1 MPIRGKLVSEISPT
15 DILDLVQQQ
24 TPEDLFLEFKAE
36 LLNKPPDRMDGDKAD
51 WLADLVAFANAGG
64 GHIII
69 GMEADDQE
77 RASALRP
84 MVGDNAKKL
93 ASTLRDLAIAHI
105 KPHIVQLEVHS
116 FEMTSADWIVIA
128 AIPDSQGKPHMSSYN
143 QGTRFALRDGNRK
156 REMTYNEIQDS
167 YLKGPQ
173 QQLLSQF
180 MSEVESIND
189 RLGNLE
195 RDLLNIFRKVN

>member
-116 FEMTSADWIVIA
+116 FEMTSAEWIVIA
-128 AIPDSQGKPHMSSYN
+128 AVPDSQGKPHMSSYN
-143 QGTRFALRDGNRK
+143 L
-156 REMTYNEIQDS
+156 TYAS
-167 YLKGPQ
+167 
-173 QQLLSQF
+173 
-180 MSEVESIND
+180 
-189 RLGNLE
+189 
-195 RDLLNIFRKVN
+195 